1 MNNVLQE
8 EEECVTLL
16 IDLQKLLT
24 NTWKNLIKIENHHI
38 LNFGIGWAMP
48 QKLPVNNFEKV
59 RDTSKFNENFIQKYN
74 ETSGERN
81 FLDIVVQCL
90 EKGDEDCS

>member
-1 MNNVLQE
+1 
-8 EEECVTLL
+8 
-16 IDLQKLLT
+16 
-24 NTWKNLIKIENHHI
+24 
-38 LNFGIGWAMP
+38 MP
-48 QKLPVNNFEKV
+48 QKLPVNNFERV

-90 EKGDEDCS
+90 EKGNEDCS

>member
-1 MNNVLQE
+1 MNNVLQ
-8 EEECVTLL
+8 EECVTLL

-24 NTWKNLIKIENHHI
+24 NTWKNMIEIENHHI

-48 QKLPVNNFEKV
+48 QKLPVNNFERV
-59 RDTSKFNENFIQKYN
+59 RDTSKFNETFIQKYN